1 MIVLV
6 LQNVVTLSVNLADN
20 IMLGA
25 YAEVSLSG
33 VAACNQ
39 IQFVYQQLLFALGDG
54 IVIMGTQYFGKRE
67 IRPIKKVASIA
78 MHAACIL
85 AVTLFLVISF
95 FPHAALSIFTSDEAI
110 IAEGMQYLRIIRFTY
125 LFFALIQILLSTLR
139 STGTVRIALGLS
151 VWALVVNCCI
161 NYTLIYGHFGAP
173 RLGVT
178 GAAIG
183 TLTARITELMIL
195 IGYIAVKEKHLHLRV
210 RDFLQTDSLL
220 RRDYIKVTLPVLA
233 ASATWGLNN
242 AAQNAILGHMTSRAI
257 AANSVASTQFLL
269 VKSMAIGTASAAS
282 FFIGRAIGE
291 GDMDKLKDMSRT
303 MQVMFVCLGICSAA
317 ILFLIRPPILSL
329 YKLEPETMQMANT
342 FLLILCV
349 IMLCM
354 SYQMPTNI
362 GIIRGGGATRYMM
375 LLDMISIWGIVLPLS
390 FVMAF
395 VVKASPV
402 VIVWCLNCDQIF
414 KCIPAFIKANYGHW
428 ARRLTR

>member
-78 MHAACIL
+78 MHAACVL
-85 AVTLFLVISF
+85 AVALFLAVSF
-95 FPHAALSIFTSDEAI
+95 FPHAALSIFTSDGAI

-195 IGYIAVKEKHLHLRV
+195 IGYIAVKEKHLHLR
-210 RDFLQTDSLL
+210 L
-220 RRDYIKVTLPVLA
+220 RGAIRAFQAGSYKVDDRVEILFPRVQHQLA
-233 ASATWGLNN
+233 AHFICHICSTPVR
-242 AAQNAILGHMTSRAI
+242 AAAFG
-257 AANSVASTQFLL
+257 SVA
-269 VKSMAIGTASAAS
+269 
-282 FFIGRAIGE
+282 
-291 GDMDKLKDMSRT
+291 
-303 MQVMFVCLGICSAA
+303 FVFDA
-317 ILFLIRPPILSL
+317 
-329 YKLEPETMQMANT
+329 
-342 FLLILCV
+342 
-349 IMLCM
+349 
-354 SYQMPTNI
+354 
-362 GIIRGGGATRYMM
+362 
-375 LLDMISIWGIVLPLS
+375 
-390 FVMAF
+390 
-395 VVKASPV
+395 
-402 VIVWCLNCDQIF
+402 
-414 KCIPAFIKANYGHW
+414 
-428 ARRLTR
+428 